1 MNPPTEM
8 RGMLTTSIAL
18 APAARPLAET
28 AAPLAD
34 IASLACTEGLEK
46 IIPNDPNEKKAPKR
60 RE

>member
-1 MNPPTEM
+1 
-8 RGMLTTSIAL
+8 MLTTSIAL

-46 IIPNDPNEKKAPKR
+46 IIPNDPNERKR
-60 RE
+60 LKGVNNSW